1 MKKYTVSIER
11 EAQKICVGEIMGD
24 SSETAS
30 FCYSETYLNSK
41 NATAISIS
49 LPLQQE
55 SFSVTQT
62 KNYFEGLLPEG
73 FTRRSVA
80 NWMHLDENDY
90 LSILHG
96 LGRECLGA
104 IRISSGEEELEEA
117 YERLSVEQVKAIAAE
132 GATKSAELVTKAHL
146 SLTGASGKVGLY
158 YDEPENEWYLP
169 HGTAPSTHIV
179 KQSHVRLDGIVTN
192 EQLSLMTAARCG
204 IQIPKS
210 FIINVGGG
218 EDGEVL
224 FATERYDRVF
234 GGSKKVDG
242 LPCPLRLHQEDFA
255 QAMGIPASRKYEAQ
269 SSNYLQGMFE
279 ILRKYSSDPIA
290 DRLKLWDIVVFNYLI
305 GNTDAHV
312 KNFSLLYS
320 PDMRSLRLAPAY
332 DIVSTTVYESSTRD
346 MAFNIGGDYS
356 IDDITE
362 ASFARAARDI
372 GLGEKMAMKRY
383 EQLSA
388 KFKKALRESAETLLQ
403 MGFDK
408 AEDIEKRILQTGGI
422 RQARQLQTTIS
433 V

>member
-1 MKKYTVSIER
+1 MKKYIVSIER
-11 EAQKICVGEIMGD
+11 EAQQICVGEIMGD
-24 SSETAS
+24 SNETAS

-55 SFSVTQT
+55 SFSVIQT
-62 KNYFEGLLPEG
+62 KSYFEGLLPEG

-158 YDEPENEWYLP
+158 YNEPENEWYLP

-269 SSNYLQGMFE
+269 PSNYLQRMFE

-320 PDMRSLRLAPAY
+320 PDMRSLRFAPAY

-362 ASFARAARDI
+362 VSFARAARDI

-388 KFKKALRESAETLLQ
+388 KFKKALRESAEALVQ

-422 RQARQLQTTIS
+422 RQARQLQTTL
-433 V
+433 